1 MSASALKAM
10 VVDGKDPRVPQSGTM
25 RRSAGIV
32 ATMATIAM
40 SSVAAPPSGAASE
53 ALPRWPVCDAWRR
66 VPLPHGGLGS
76 VTDVAVVSP
85 TDAWAISDHGYE
97 SWNEA
102 HVYRWTGQRWSEV
115 AFPIPADPS
124 RFWVLTAI
132 EAVSPSEVWVVGYE
146 ILGLRRSRAIS
157 ARWDGSRWRL
167 VRVGEAAPG
176 LAIEGLAVTP
186 GTSRLWAVGSTS
198 DPRDGWTQSP
208 LALRWSGRA
217 WRRVDGP
224 SPGRSSAFADV
235 VTVGK
240 AAWAV
245 GYVQR
250 AGEAAHALA
259 SRLTGS
265 GWTVRSGP
273 RGRLEAVDGLRPD
286 VLWAVGT
293 SPGRHGYGRG
303 LIVRWDGSRWSLAR
317 RFDRA
322 SNLRDVVVTSGVE
335 AWAVGQQ
342 GRNARPFIVRRHA
355 GPWTVDAVP
364 DGRGWL
370 TAIDGTPN
378 NLWTFRT
385 HFPDG
390 VPSEVVAFDTWHRC

>member
-1 MSASALKAM
+1 VAGCMA
-10 VVDGKDPRVPQSGTM
+10 M
-25 RRSAGIV
+25 RRPAGII
-32 ATMATIAM
+32 ATITM
-40 SSVAAPPSGAASE
+40 IWISSAAASPGTT
-53 ALPRWPVCDAWRR
+53 ASGPAPRWPVCDEWRR
-66 VPLPHGGLGS
+66 VAVPNGGLGS
-76 VTDVAVVSP
+76 VTDVEVVSP
-85 TDAWAISDHGYE
+85 TGGWAISDHGYE
-97 SWNEA
+97 SWNES

-124 RFWVLTAI
+124 GFWVLTAI
-132 EAVSPSEVWVVGYE
+132 EAVTPSEIWVVGYE
-146 ILGLRRSRAIS
+146 YLGLRRSRAIS
-157 ARWDGSRWRL
+157 ARWDGSRWSL
-167 VRVGEAAPG
+167 VPVGQAASG
-176 LAIEGLAVTP
+176 LTIEGLAVIP
-186 GTSRLWAVGSTS
+186 GTRRLWAVGSTS
-198 DPRDGWTQSP
+198 DPREGWTQSP
-208 LALRWSGRA
+208 LVLRWSGRA

-240 AAWAV
+240 TAWAV

-250 AGEAAHALA
+250 RGEAAHALA

-273 RGRLEAVDGLRPD
+273 RGRLAAVDGVRPD
-286 VLWAVGT
+286 ALWAVGT
-293 SPGRHGYGRG
+293 SPGNRGYGRG

-322 SNLRDVVVTSGVE
+322 SNLRDVVVTSAIE

-342 GRNARPFIVRRHA
+342 GRTARPFIVRRHA
-355 GPWTVDAVP
+355 GPWTVDSAP

-385 HFPDG
+385 HYPDG